1 MIQGTFGSRGQ
12 LFFEIDLITAD
23 GSYLPVDVMLD
34 TGFTEFLAINK
45 QDLDGFEWHF
55 IRQEELQTAKGES
68 LFELYSGKVLLD
80 GQEYEI
86 PVFAGS
92 EITEMLL
99 GSQWLKFLPLAVNY
113 QAGLLTL
120 G

>member
-23 GSYLPVDVMLD
+23 RLNLTVDIMLD
-34 TGFTEFLAINK
+34 TGFTEFVAINK
-45 QDLDGFEWHF
+45 QDLDGLNWTYIGDET
-55 IRQEELQTAKGES
+55 LQTAPGES
-68 LFELYSGKVLLD
+68 LFERYAGKVLLD

-86 PVFAGS
+86 PVFVGE